1 MLNYGSILAR
11 VARGRASM
19 SMGALLVS
27 LTAIGCGDEGNT
39 DTDELAAQ
47 SDDLRR
53 PGKKKDA
60 GTPVPGDAAAES
72 PCNLID
78 CRDGQRCELHE
89 VQCIRAPCPPVAE
102 CVPIKPPTSCAATS
116 CVTGTTCVE
125 TPTGAQCVPA
135 STCAATSC
143 LTGTTCKETPTGA
156 ECVPVSTC
164 AATLCK
170 TGTKCVDS
178 PDGAQCL
185 PFDPAPGCALTL
197 CKTGTTCVE
206 GPTGAECV
214 PVSTCAATTCPVGDE
229 CVEGPSGATCKT
241 PCLAKCSAGNHC
253 ELHEVQCIRAPCP
266 PQPTCVPDEP
276 KVDACSTVRCKA
288 GTHCEVIT
296 VQCFVAPCPEQA
308 QCISDPQIP
317 PPP

>member
-1 MLNYGSILAR
+1 MLKYGSILAR
-11 VARGRASM
+11 VGMGRAST
-19 SMGALLVS
+19 GLLLACLAAV
-27 LTAIGCGDEGNT
+27 GCGDDGPT
-39 DTDELAAQ
+39 DTDSLSAQ

-60 GTPVPGDAAAES
+60 GRPTPEDAGAES

-102 CVPIKPPTSCAATS
+102 CVPIKPVTS
-116 CVTGTTCVE
+116 
-125 TPTGAQCVPA
+125 
-135 STCAATSC
+135 CAATSC
-143 LTGTTCKETPTGA
+143 LTGTTCVESPSGAECVPVATCAATLCLTGTTCKDTPTGA
-156 ECVPVSTC
+156 ECVPISTC

-185 PFDPAPGCALTL
+185 PFDPAPGCAVTL
-197 CKTGTTCVE
+197 CKVGTTCVE
-206 GPTGAECV
+206 GPGGAQCI

-229 CVEGPSGATCKT
+229 CVEGPSGASCKT
-241 PCLAKCSAGNHC
+241 PCLAKCAAGNHC
-253 ELHEVQCIRAPCP
+253 ELREVQCIRAPCP
-266 PQPTCVPDEP
+266 PQPSCVPDEP
-276 KVDACSTVRCKA
+276 KVDACATVRCKA
-288 GTHCEVIT
+288 GTHCEVVP
-296 VQCFVAPCPEQA
+296 VQCLVAPCPESA
-308 QCISDPQIP
+308 QCITDPKVP